1 MQSQRVKTSIETDG
15 LKLGII
21 GFGDSRSI
29 ELVGRSPPD
38 LCILAEGRLSSL
50 YQDLCPSDSA
60 VHRQRKE
67 NKPGGGGGGAELQ
80 RKSEV
85 GSLIIADFSFRR
97 SNPHA
102 LSLSLQCTC
111 TCK

>member
-67 NKPGGGGGGAELQ
+67 NKPGGGGGGGGG
-80 RKSEV
+80 RNCSV
-85 GSLIIADFSFRR
+85 NRR
-97 SNPHA
+97 WG
-102 LSLSLQCTC
+102 L
-111 TCK
+111 